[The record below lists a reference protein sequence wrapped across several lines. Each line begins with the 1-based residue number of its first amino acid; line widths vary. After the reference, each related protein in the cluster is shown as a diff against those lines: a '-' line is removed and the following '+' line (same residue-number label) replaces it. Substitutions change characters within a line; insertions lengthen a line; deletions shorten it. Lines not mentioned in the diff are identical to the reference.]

1 MALHKRMS
9 VTMMAYDDDKYNDQR
24 ICQNNAIQRMALHKR
39 RSMTMMAY
47 NDYKYNDK
55 RIC

>member
-1 MALHKRMS
+1 MTIK
-9 VTMMAYDDDKYNDQR
+9 AYDDDKYNDQR

-39 RSMTMMAY
+39 RSMSMMAY